1 MRELMDRKRKI
12 RFLALALSLLMVLTT
27 VWNGVPAYAGYSAV
41 GQTRD
46 ETEISV
52 QKATASETSQ
62 LNKATASEPEKTD
75 KKQKT
80 DSASKDKIDQDEI
93 SEADLYRMSDEGTL
107 TREVLCELGAIEP
120 TEKIDVETYFQFT
133 CIVDDEDDQTHTN
146 LKTYVMDKLH
156 ITELTP
162 GALENVAPKTVFF
175 NEQNHMYRRAVVGNT
190 PVYYVGIVNVDGT
203 SYVYYVTSQKNSD
216 RASYSVLKPGE
227 KIDLLYVHKN
237 SYQIRYELENE
248 RTDAPDSDLT
258 ADEVFGGDRMEVVEE
273 NGSYTFKVK
282 IPRGYQ
288 ATVEVVDSDEA
299 QVALKGSD
307 PSLGRMMSYYKK
319 AENPNR
325 ILLKEDS
332 PSSMILNGTYEVGP
346 VTKDQTVRVKY
357 HKVDT
362 FTFSAVDWSG
372 TVYAK
377 NGRVY
382 NSVPESWTGTFQSG
396 KSFVWTFLGF
406 STGGSTFEM
415 DQLELNG
422 EAIEVPMVTLEDTQT
437 VETTTTLSTGTVV
450 TISVYSNHGKNGSSA
465 IRYYTVTI
473 SNCYEDITVSGGN
486 MVGHSHK
493 EIVVRRLTG
502 GTAQYAVNGTA
513 PSAQNGWQKMKSDTL
528 ILRAGAAYRNDTF
541 RFKTDTGFGKPDI
554 RIFPK
559 DALSKLQ
566 ENGDNNY
573 IEYLFY
579 SGPGAAGEI
588 RSYQEWL
595 PSYDG
600 YYYFR
605 TTNILTA
612 YMNHSYAQGVVLLE
626 IQGIPL
632 KVGVAYVSGGDQT
645 DANGNLL
652 SPDSANIVNMPGFDS
667 GGTNGYNTVNN
678 PYVPISTLIPRDL
691 SGKFEFDHWQIVR
704 VNADGTLGDVKENA
718 VYATGQMA
726 HLTTDTFHNLADCS
740 RWDEREQRSVFT
752 LQAVWK
758 SNNVSAPINYAV
770 HYYVDGQEIYT
781 ETHTAN
787 KGAKVIVDAWNSGT
801 GGLSEAVLGVL
812 QGTNNARK
820 DYTDKGT
827 VRYFIDR
834 GISTTELQ
842 HLQQDNNALHIYFV
856 TADIKWTIRKQWL
869 YTATGVQTA
878 PTGTIRAQ
886 IQRKTA
892 DGSGWENVSSPDG
905 VIELTSAGS
914 WKTET
919 GNLPLY
925 KNDNVA
931 EPYTYRVVELDST
944 NNVVEEGNKVSFP
957 DPANT
962 AVNREFLVNYQKQ
975 GKVWTILNAET
986 PTGAL
991 KVSNTISGA
1000 QGDQTRFW
1008 EFTVRQKV
1016 SDASEPLLNG
1026 MFGGMNFTD
1035 GVARFTLKHG
1045 ESMIGVGFSAGTK
1058 FTVSETGANKD
1069 GYISTC
1075 NKIFLQEQGN
1085 DFAILA
1091 DQTVSADILNAKD
1104 LSSVSVFLKAL
1115 KYVNNATP
1123 SDAQQYT
1130 FYLKDASGRQLQSVK
1145 NVQAAVNFQKL
1156 EYSEAGTYTYY
1167 LMEANDG
1174 KADVQYSELVY
1185 EADVEVTEG
1194 ETSEGHKLAAAV
1206 TYRIPGGGIVSG
1218 TPEFMN
1224 RVNEASLTS
1233 VRVIKHWSDN
1243 ESEFRPQT
1251 VKFQLYKKTG
1261 ADLEPQGDPVE
1272 VSADA
1277 NGIWSYTWGNLDKN
1291 TEWEVAEVEIPEK
1304 YEIASA
1310 YMENNEWII
1319 TNRLKSSDVPT
1330 AKNVTVRKV
1339 WEDQDSTKRPA
1350 VVNVQLYK
1358 DLIPYE
1364 TVTLSADNNWQF
1376 TWTDLDASAEWTVD
1390 EIDVPEGYERS
1401 IRTETSDDQAVTTY
1415 TITNKQVTE
1424 EPKPPVQ
1431 EKISITANKVWED
1444 AGYAGRPQSVKLQL
1458 YCDGE
1463 AYGDAVTV
1471 SQDQGWRYV
1480 WTDLE
1485 KDHVWTV
1492 GEAENV
1498 SGYNVSVTHDGNE
1511 WVITNTRKASGN
1523 NSGNNSG
1530 SSDSDDDSDHDSG
1543 NSGNNSNAGVVDNKG
1558 TAVDDTTSRNGT
1570 DPSEAAGNT
1579 DTDGKTNGNA
1589 AAVAPPDAFVK
1600 SGRLTPGSA
1609 DAAVADAK
1617 NMRKKD
1623 RNVPETG
1630 DVTHGYLW
1638 FLLAGISLTGI
1649 LALILGKE
1657 HSDRKRKS

>member
-1 MRELMDRKRKI
+1 MKNRMRKTKFM
-12 RFLALALSLLMVLTT
+12 ALVLSVMMVVTT
-27 VWNGVPAYAGYSAV
+27 IFSGVTVYADNAENGWTQQSEE
-41 GQTRD
+41 QTATASD
-46 ETEISV
+46 PVKVS
-52 QKATASETSQ
+52 KATASD
-62 LNKATASEPEKTD
+62 PEKNNKNAIPSDMT
-75 KKQKT
+75 
-80 DSASKDKIDQDEI
+80 E
-93 SEADLYRMSDEGTL
+93 EELYKLSDEGKL
-107 TREVLCELGAIEP
+107 TKAVLTGLGAIEP
-120 TEKIDVETYFQFT
+120 QEKISVEDYIDFT
-133 CIVDDEDDQTHTN
+133 CIVDDEDNQNHTE
-146 LKTYVMDKLH
+146 LKTYVMEKMGF
-156 ITELTP
+156 TELTP

-190 PVYYVGIVNVDGT
+190 PVYYVGIANVGGIE
-203 SYVYYVTSQKNSD
+203 YVYYVTSQKNTD
-216 RASYSVLKPGE
+216 RTSYSVLKPGE
-227 KIDLLYVHKN
+227 MIDLLYVHKN
-237 SYQIRYELENE
+237 SYQIHYDLENE
-248 RTDAPDSDLT
+248 RTDAPNSDLT

-288 ATVEVVDSDEA
+288 ATVEVVDSDGA
-299 QVALKGSD
+299 KVDLKGSD
-307 PSLGRMMSYYKK
+307 PSLGKMMSYYKK
-319 AENPNR
+319 PENPNR

-332 PSSMILNGTYEVGP
+332 PSSMILNGTYEVSS

-357 HKVDT
+357 RKVDT

-372 TVYAK
+372 TVYA
-377 NGRVY
+377 NGEVSRIWAP
-382 NSVPESWTGTFQSG
+382 VPASWTGTFQSG
-396 KSFVWTFLGF
+396 DSFVWRFKGW
-406 STGGSTFEM
+406 STRQHTYEM

-422 EAIEVPMVTLEDTQT
+422 EAINVPMVTMADTKT
-437 VETTTTLSTGTVV
+437 VTAETTLSTGTVV
-450 TISVYSNHGKNGSSA
+450 KIAVSSNQGKNGTTA
-465 IRYYTVTI
+465 VRDYTVTI
-473 SNCYEDITVSGGN
+473 SNCYENITVSGGN
-486 MVGHSHK
+486 MVGHNHK

-513 PSAQNGWQKMKSDTL
+513 PSSPDGWHMMESDTL
-528 ILRAGAAYRNDTF
+528 IERSGNAYRNDTF

-554 RIFPK
+554 RILPK
-559 DALSKLQ
+559 DALSTLQ
-566 ENGDNNY
+566 ENDVHENGAGDY
-573 IEYLFY
+573 IEYLSY
-579 SGPGAAGEI
+579 SGPGAAGGI

-605 TTNILTA
+605 TTGRLKE
-612 YMNHSYAQGVVLLE
+612 YMNHSDAQGVVLLE

-632 KVGVAYVSGGDQT
+632 KVGVAYISGGDQT
-645 DANGNLL
+645 DGNGNLL
-652 SPDSANIVNMPGFDS
+652 SPASANIVNMPGFDS

-678 PYVPISTLIPRDL
+678 QYVPISTLIPRDL
-691 SGKFEFDHWQIVR
+691 SGKFEFDHWQIVT
-704 VNADGTLGDVKENA
+704 VNGDGTLGNVKENA

-740 RWDEREQRSVFT
+740 RWDENEQRSVFT

-758 SNNVSAPINYAV
+758 SNYVAAPINYAV

-812 QGTNNARK
+812 KGTNNAGK
-820 DYTDKGT
+820 DYMDGG

-834 GISTTELQ
+834 RISTTELQ
-842 HLQQDNNALHIYFV
+842 DLQQDNNALHIYFV

-869 YTATGVQTA
+869 FTATGARTA
-878 PTGTIRAQ
+878 PTDKIQAQ
-886 IQRKTA
+886 LQRKTA
-892 DGSGWENVSSPDG
+892 DGSGWENVSSPVGG
-905 VIELTSAGS
+905 VIELTSAGN

-931 EPYTYRVVELDST
+931 EPYTYRVVELDRTGS
-944 NNVVEEGNKVSFP
+944 VVEEGNKVSFQ
-957 DPANT
+957 DPAGT
-962 AVNREFLVNYQKQ
+962 AGNREFLVNYQKQ
-975 GKVWTILNAET
+975 GKTWTILNAET

-991 KVSNTISGA
+991 KVSNTVSGA
-1000 QGDQTRFW
+1000 QGDQTRSW
-1008 EFTVRQKV
+1008 EFTVTQKV

-1026 MFGGMNFTD
+1026 MFGGMEFTD
-1035 GVARFTLKHG
+1035 GVASFILKHG
-1045 ESMIGVGFSAGTK
+1045 ESMIGVGLPVGTE
-1058 FTVSETGANKD
+1058 FTVTETGANKD

-1075 NKIFLQEQGN
+1075 NGDFLEEQGSN
-1085 DFAILA
+1085 FVIRAN
-1091 DQTVSADILNAKD
+1091 QTVSADILNEKN

-1123 SDAQQYT
+1123 SDAQKYT
-1130 FYLKDASGRQLQSVK
+1130 FYLKDASGRQIQSVQ
-1145 NVQAAVNFQKL
+1145 NTQAAVNFQELK
-1156 EYSEAGTYTYY
+1156 YSEAGTYTYY

-1174 KADVQYSELVY
+1174 DADVQYSELVY
-1185 EADVEVTEG
+1185 EADVEVTEV
-1194 ETSEGHKLAAAV
+1194 ETSEGYKLAAAV

-1243 ESEFRPQT
+1243 ESELRPQT
-1251 VKFQLYKKTG
+1251 VRFQLYKKTG
-1261 ADLEPQGDPVE
+1261 AGLEAQGKPVE
-1272 VSADA
+1272 VSADL
-1277 NGIWSYTWGNLDKN
+1277 NGIWSYTWANLDKN
-1291 TEWEVAEVEIPEK
+1291 TEWEVAETEIPEK

-1310 YMENNEWII
+1310 YMEHNEWII
-1319 TNRLKSSDVPT
+1319 TNRLKSSDAPT

-1358 DLIPYE
+1358 NLVPYG

-1401 IRTETSDDQAVTTY
+1401 IRMETSDDQAVTTC

-1458 YCDGE
+1458 YRDGE

-1471 SQDQGWRYV
+1471 SQAQGWRYV
-1480 WTDLE
+1480 WKDLE
-1485 KDHVWTV
+1485 NDHVWTV
-1492 GEAENV
+1492 GEVENV
-1498 SGYNVSVTHDGNE
+1498 SGYDVSVTHDGNE

-1523 NSGNNSG
+1523 HSGTGGSDVDTDDDTGVSGNHKNPSETAG
-1530 SSDSDDDSDHDSG
+1530 NPDTDEVVNRDSAIIVPSEPVVTNEDPTSDSEDLVETDM
-1543 NSGNNSNAGVVDNKG
+1543 NN
-1558 TAVDDTTSRNGT
+1558 T
-1570 DPSEAAGNT
+1570 
-1579 DTDGKTNGNA
+1579 
-1589 AAVAPPDAFVK
+1589 
-1600 SGRLTPGSA
+1600 
-1609 DAAVADAK
+1609 
-1617 NMRKKD
+1617 RKRD
-1623 RNVPETG
+1623 RNVPATG
-1630 DVTHGYLW
+1630 DVTHGHLW
-1638 FLLAGISLTGI
+1638 LLLAGISLAAF
-1649 LALILGKE
+1649 LALILGKKYA
-1657 HSDRKRKS
+1657 DRKSRNR

>member
-1 MRELMDRKRKI
+1 M
-12 RFLALALSLLMVLTT
+12 ALVLSVMMVVTT
-27 VWNGVPAYAGYSAV
+27 IFSGVTVYADNAENGWTQQSEE
-41 GQTRD
+41 QTATASD
-46 ETEISV
+46 PVKVS
-52 QKATASETSQ
+52 KATASD
-62 LNKATASEPEKTD
+62 PEKNNKNAIPSDMT
-75 KKQKT
+75 
-80 DSASKDKIDQDEI
+80 E
-93 SEADLYRMSDEGTL
+93 EELYKLSDEGKL
-107 TREVLCELGAIEP
+107 TKAVLTGLGAIEP
-120 TEKIDVETYFQFT
+120 QEKISVEDYIDFT
-133 CIVDDEDDQTHTN
+133 CIVDDEDDQKHTD
-146 LKTYVMDKLH
+146 LKQYVRDVLH

-190 PVYYVGIVNVDGT
+190 PVYYVGIVNVGGT
-203 SYVYYVTSQKNSD
+203 KYVYYVTSQKNTD

-237 SYQIRYELENE
+237 SYQIQYDLKNE
-248 RTDAPDSDLT
+248 RTDAPNSDLT

-288 ATVEVVDSDEA
+288 AEVEVVDSVREK
-299 QVALKGSD
+299 VPFRGSN

-319 AENPNR
+319 PENPDQ
-325 ILLKEDS
+325 ILLEKDS
-332 PSSMILNGTYEVGP
+332 PSSMILNGTYEVRS
-346 VTKDQTVRVKY
+346 VTKDQIVRVKY
-357 HKVDT
+357 RKVDK
-362 FTFSAVDWSG
+362 FTFSAKDWLG
-372 TVYAK
+372 TKYANK
-377 NGRVY
+377 SRVY
-382 NSVPESWTGTFQSG
+382 NSVPASLPGTFQSG
-396 KSFVWTFLGF
+396 DSFVWTFKGW
-406 STGGSTFEM
+406 STGGATYEM

-422 EAIEVPMVTLEDTQT
+422 EAIEVPMVTMADTQT
-437 VETTTTLSTGTVV
+437 VTATTTLSTGTVV
-450 TISVYSNHGKNGSSA
+450 KIAVSSNDGKNGSTA
-465 IRYYTVTI
+465 VRDYTVTI
-473 SNCYEDITVSGGN
+473 SNCYENITVSGGN

-513 PSAQNGWQKMKSDTL
+513 PSSPDGWHMMESDTL
-528 ILRAGAAYRNDTF
+528 ILRKGGDAYRNDTF

-554 RIFPK
+554 RILPK
-559 DALSKLQ
+559 DALSTLQ
-566 ENGDNNY
+566 ENDVHKKGDGDY
-573 IEYLFY
+573 IEYLSY
-579 SGPGAAGEI
+579 SGPEAAEEI

-600 YYYFR
+600 NYYFR
-605 TTNILTA
+605 TTKKLKD
-612 YMNHSYAQGVVLLE
+612 YMEKSDAQGVVLLE

-632 KVGVAYVSGGDQT
+632 KVGVAYISGGDQT

-652 SPDSANIVNMPGFDS
+652 SPASANIVNMPGFDS

-678 PYVPISTLIPRDL
+678 QYVPISTLIPRDL
-691 SGKFEFDHWQIVR
+691 SGKFEFDHWQIVT
-704 VNADGTLGDVKENA
+704 VNGDGTLGNVKENA

-740 RWDEREQRSVFT
+740 RWDEKEQRSVFT

-758 SNNVSAPINYAV
+758 SNYVAAPINYAV

-812 QGTNNARK
+812 KGTNNAGK
-820 DYTDKGT
+820 DYTDGG

-842 HLQQDNNALHIYFV
+842 DLQQDNNALHIYFV
-856 TADIKWTIRKQWL
+856 TADTRWTIRKQWSF
-869 YTATGVQTA
+869 TATGAKTA
-878 PTGTIRAQ
+878 PTGTIQAQ

-892 DGSGWENVSSPDG
+892 DGSGWENVSSPDGG

-925 KNDNVA
+925 KDDNVA
-931 EPYTYRVVELDST
+931 EPYTYRVVELDRTGS
-944 NNVVEEGNKVSFP
+944 VVEEGKKVSFP
-957 DPANT
+957 DLTGT
-962 AVNREFLVNYQKQ
+962 AVNRDFLVNYQKQ
-975 GKVWTILNAET
+975 GKTWTILNAET

-991 KVSNTISGA
+991 KVSNTVSGA
-1000 QGDQTRFW
+1000 QGDQTRPW
-1008 EFTVRQKV
+1008 KFTVTQKV

-1026 MFGGMNFTD
+1026 MFGGMEFIN
-1035 GVARFTLKHG
+1035 GVASFILKHG
-1045 ESMIGVGFSAGTK
+1045 ESMIGVGLPVGTG
-1058 FTVSETGANKD
+1058 FTVTETGANKD

-1075 NKIFLQEQGN
+1075 NGEFLEEQGN
-1085 DFAILA
+1085 NFVIQAN
-1091 DQTVSADILNAKD
+1091 QTVSADILNNKD

-1123 SDAQQYT
+1123 SDAQKYT
-1130 FYLKDASGRQLQSVK
+1130 FYLKDASGRQIQSVQ
-1145 NVQAAVNFQKL
+1145 NTQAAVNFQELK
-1156 EYSEAGTYTYY
+1156 YSEAGTYTYY

-1174 KADVQYSELVY
+1174 DADVQYSELVY
-1185 EADVEVTEG
+1185 EADVEVTEV
-1194 ETSEGHKLAAAV
+1194 ETSEGYKLAAAV

-1243 ESEFRPQT
+1243 ESELRPQT
-1251 VKFQLYKKTG
+1251 VRFQLYKKTG
-1261 ADLEPQGDPVE
+1261 AGLEAQGKPVE
-1272 VSADA
+1272 VSADL
-1277 NGIWSYTWGNLDKN
+1277 NGIWSYTWANLDKN
-1291 TEWEVAEVEIPEK
+1291 TEWEVAETEIPEK

-1310 YMENNEWII
+1310 YMEHNEWII
-1319 TNRLKSSDVPT
+1319 TNRLKSSDAPT

-1358 DLIPYE
+1358 DLVPYG
-1364 TVTLSADNNWQF
+1364 TVTLSEDNNWQF
-1376 TWTDLDASAEWTVD
+1376 TWTDLDASAEWTLD

-1401 IRTETSDDQAVTTY
+1401 IRMETSDDQAVTTC

-1444 AGYAGRPQSVKLQL
+1444 AGYTGRPQTVKLHL
-1458 YCDGE
+1458 YRDGE

-1471 SQDQGWRYV
+1471 SQAQGWRYV
-1480 WTDLE
+1480 WKDLE
-1485 KDHVWTV
+1485 NDHVWTV
-1492 GEAENV
+1492 GEVENV
-1498 SGYNVSVTHDGNE
+1498 SGYDVSVTHDGNE

-1523 NSGNNSG
+1523 HSGTGGSDVDTDDDTGVSGNHKNPSETAG
-1530 SSDSDDDSDHDSG
+1530 NPDTDEVVNRDSAIIVPSEPVVTNEDPTSDSKDLVETDM
-1543 NSGNNSNAGVVDNKG
+1543 NN
-1558 TAVDDTTSRNGT
+1558 T
-1570 DPSEAAGNT
+1570 
-1579 DTDGKTNGNA
+1579 
-1589 AAVAPPDAFVK
+1589 
-1600 SGRLTPGSA
+1600 
-1609 DAAVADAK
+1609 
-1617 NMRKKD
+1617 RKRD
-1623 RNVPETG
+1623 RNVPATG
-1630 DVTHGYLW
+1630 DVTHGHLW
-1638 FLLAGISLTGI
+1638 LLLAGISLAAL
-1649 LALILGKE
+1649 LALILGKKYA
-1657 HSDRKRKS
+1657 DRKRRNR

>member
-1 MRELMDRKRKI
+1 M
-12 RFLALALSLLMVLTT
+12 ALVLSVMMVVTT
-27 VWNGVPAYAGYSAV
+27 IFSGVTVYADNAENGWTQQSEE
-41 GQTRD
+41 QTATASD
-46 ETEISV
+46 PVKVS
-52 QKATASETSQ
+52 KATASD
-62 LNKATASEPEKTD
+62 PEKNNKNTIPD
-75 KKQKT
+75 DMT
-80 DSASKDKIDQDEI
+80 E
-93 SEADLYRMSDEGTL
+93 EELYKLSDEGKL
-107 TREVLCELGAIEP
+107 TKAVLTGLGAIEP
-120 TEKIDVETYFQFT
+120 QEKISVEDYIDFT
-133 CIVDDEDDQTHTN
+133 CIVDDEDDQKHTD
-146 LKTYVMDKLH
+146 LKQYVRDVLH

-190 PVYYVGIVNVDGT
+190 PVYYVGIVNVGGT
-203 SYVYYVTSQKNSD
+203 KYVYYVTSQKNTD

-237 SYQIRYELENE
+237 SYQIQYDLKNE
-248 RTDAPDSDLT
+248 RTDAPNSDLT

-288 ATVEVVDSDEA
+288 AEVEVVDSVREK
-299 QVALKGSD
+299 VPFRGSN

-319 AENPNR
+319 PENPDQ
-325 ILLKEDS
+325 ILLEKDS
-332 PSSMILNGTYEVGP
+332 PSSMILNGTYEVRS
-346 VTKDQTVRVKY
+346 VTKDQIVRVKY
-357 HKVDT
+357 RKVDK
-362 FTFSAVDWSG
+362 FTFSAKDWLG
-372 TVYAK
+372 TKYANK
-377 NGRVY
+377 SRVY
-382 NSVPESWTGTFQSG
+382 NSVPASLPGTFQSG
-396 KSFVWTFLGF
+396 DSFVWTFKGW
-406 STGGSTFEM
+406 STGGATYEM

-422 EAIEVPMVTLEDTQT
+422 EAIEVPMVTMADTQT
-437 VETTTTLSTGTVV
+437 VTATTTLSTGTVV
-450 TISVYSNHGKNGSSA
+450 KIAVSSNDGKNGSTA
-465 IRYYTVTI
+465 VRDYTVTI
-473 SNCYEDITVSGGN
+473 SNCYENITVSGGN

-513 PSAQNGWQKMKSDTL
+513 PSSPDGWHMMESDTL
-528 ILRAGAAYRNDTF
+528 ILRKGGDAYRNDTF

-554 RIFPK
+554 RILPK
-559 DALSKLQ
+559 DALSTLQ
-566 ENGDNNY
+566 ENDVHKKGDGDY
-573 IEYLFY
+573 IEYLSY
-579 SGPGAAGEI
+579 SGPEAAEEI

-600 YYYFR
+600 NYYFR
-605 TTNILTA
+605 TTKKLKD
-612 YMNHSYAQGVVLLE
+612 YMEKSDAQGVVLLE

-632 KVGVAYVSGGDQT
+632 KVGVAYISGGDQT

-652 SPDSANIVNMPGFDS
+652 SPASANIVNMPGFDS

-678 PYVPISTLIPRDL
+678 QYVPISTLIPRDL
-691 SGKFEFDHWQIVR
+691 SGKFEFDHWQIVT
-704 VNADGTLGDVKENA
+704 VNGDGTLGNVKENA

-740 RWDEREQRSVFT
+740 RWDEKEQRSVFT

-758 SNNVSAPINYAV
+758 SNYVAAPINYAV

-812 QGTNNARK
+812 KGTNNAGK
-820 DYTDKGT
+820 DYTDGG

-842 HLQQDNNALHIYFV
+842 DLQQDNNALHIYFV
-856 TADIKWTIRKQWL
+856 TADTRWTIRKQWSF
-869 YTATGVQTA
+869 TATGAKTA
-878 PTGTIRAQ
+878 PTGTIQAQ

-892 DGSGWENVSSPDG
+892 DGSGWENVSSPDGG

-925 KNDNVA
+925 KDDNVA
-931 EPYTYRVVELDST
+931 EPYTYRVVELDRTGS
-944 NNVVEEGNKVSFP
+944 VVEEGKKVSFP
-957 DPANT
+957 DLTGT
-962 AVNREFLVNYQKQ
+962 AVNRDFLVNYQKQ
-975 GKVWTILNAET
+975 GKTWTILNAET

-991 KVSNTISGA
+991 KVSNTVSGA
-1000 QGDQTRFW
+1000 QGDQTRPW
-1008 EFTVRQKV
+1008 KFTVTQKV

-1026 MFGGMNFTD
+1026 MFGGMEFIN
-1035 GVARFTLKHG
+1035 GVASFILKHG
-1045 ESMIGVGFSAGTK
+1045 ESMIGVGLPVGTG
-1058 FTVSETGANKD
+1058 FTVTETGANKD

-1075 NKIFLQEQGN
+1075 NGEFLEEQGN
-1085 DFAILA
+1085 NFVIQAN
-1091 DQTVSADILNAKD
+1091 QTVSADILNNKD

-1123 SDAQQYT
+1123 SDAQKYT
-1130 FYLKDASGRQLQSVK
+1130 FYLKDASGRQIQSVQ
-1145 NVQAAVNFQKL
+1145 NTQAAVNFQELK
-1156 EYSEAGTYTYY
+1156 YSEAGTYTYY

-1174 KADVQYSELVY
+1174 DADVQYSELVY
-1185 EADVEVTEG
+1185 EADVEVTEV
-1194 ETSEGHKLAAAV
+1194 ETSEGYKLAAAV

-1243 ESEFRPQT
+1243 ESELRPQT
-1251 VKFQLYKKTG
+1251 VRFQLYKKTG
-1261 ADLEPQGDPVE
+1261 AGLEAQGKPVE
-1272 VSADA
+1272 VSADL
-1277 NGIWSYTWGNLDKN
+1277 NGIWSYTWANLDKN
-1291 TEWEVAEVEIPEK
+1291 TEWEVAETEIPEK

-1310 YMENNEWII
+1310 YMEHNEWII
-1319 TNRLKSSDVPT
+1319 TNSMKSSDAPT

-1358 DLIPYE
+1358 DLVPYG
-1364 TVTLSADNNWQF
+1364 TVTLSEDNNWQF
-1376 TWTDLDASAEWTVD
+1376 TWTDLDASAEWTLD

-1401 IRTETSDDQAVTTY
+1401 IRMETSDDQAVTTC

-1444 AGYAGRPQSVKLQL
+1444 AGYTGRPQTVKLHL
-1458 YCDGE
+1458 YRDGE

-1471 SQDQGWRYV
+1471 SQAQGWRYV
-1480 WTDLE
+1480 WKDLE
-1485 KDHVWTV
+1485 NDHVWTV
-1492 GEAENV
+1492 GEVENV
-1498 SGYNVSVTHDGNE
+1498 SGYDVSVTHDGNE

-1523 NSGNNSG
+1523 HSGTGGSDVDTDDDTGVSGNHKNPSETAG
-1530 SSDSDDDSDHDSG
+1530 NPDTDEVVNRDSAIIVPSEPVVTNEDPTSDSKDLVETDM
-1543 NSGNNSNAGVVDNKG
+1543 NN
-1558 TAVDDTTSRNGT
+1558 T
-1570 DPSEAAGNT
+1570 
-1579 DTDGKTNGNA
+1579 
-1589 AAVAPPDAFVK
+1589 
-1600 SGRLTPGSA
+1600 
-1609 DAAVADAK
+1609 
-1617 NMRKKD
+1617 RKRD
-1623 RNVPETG
+1623 RNVPATG
-1630 DVTHGYLW
+1630 DVTHGHLW
-1638 FLLAGISLTGI
+1638 LLLAGISLAAL
-1649 LALILGKE
+1649 LALILGKKYA
-1657 HSDRKRKS
+1657 DRKRRNR

>member
-1 MRELMDRKRKI
+1 M
-12 RFLALALSLLMVLTT
+12 ALVLSVMMVVTT
-27 VWNGVPAYAGYSAV
+27 IFSGVTVYADNAENGWTQQSEE
-41 GQTRD
+41 QTATASD
-46 ETEISV
+46 PVKVS
-52 QKATASETSQ
+52 KATASD
-62 LNKATASEPEKTD
+62 PEKNNKNAIPDDMT
-75 KKQKT
+75 
-80 DSASKDKIDQDEI
+80 E
-93 SEADLYRMSDEGTL
+93 EELYQLSDEGKL
-107 TREVLCELGAIEP
+107 TKAVLTGLGAIEP
-120 TEKIDVETYFQFT
+120 QEKISVEDYIDFT
-133 CIVDDEDDQTHTN
+133 CIVDDEDDQKHTD
-146 LKTYVMDKLH
+146 LKKYVRDVLH

-190 PVYYVGIVNVDGT
+190 PVYYVGIVNVGGT
-203 SYVYYVTSQKNSD
+203 EYVYYVTSQKNTD

-237 SYQIRYELENE
+237 SYQIQYDLKNE
-248 RTDAPDSDLT
+248 RTDAPNSDLT

-288 ATVEVVDSDEA
+288 AEVEVVDSVREK
-299 QVALKGSD
+299 VPFRGSN

-319 AENPNR
+319 PENPDQ
-325 ILLKEDS
+325 ILLEKDS
-332 PSSMILNGTYEVGP
+332 PSSMILNGTYEVRS
-346 VTKDQTVRVKY
+346 VTKDQIVRVKY
-357 HKVDT
+357 RKVDK
-362 FTFSAVDWSG
+362 FTFSAKDWLG
-372 TVYAK
+372 TKYANK
-377 NGRVY
+377 SRVY
-382 NSVPESWTGTFQSG
+382 NSVPASLPGTFQSG
-396 KSFVWTFLGF
+396 DSFVWTFKGW
-406 STGGSTFEM
+406 STGGATYEM

-422 EAIEVPMVTLEDTQT
+422 EAIEVPMVTMADTQT
-437 VETTTTLSTGTVV
+437 VTATTTLSTGTVV
-450 TISVYSNHGKNGSSA
+450 KIAVSSNDGKNGSTA
-465 IRYYTVTI
+465 VRDYTVTI
-473 SNCYEDITVSGGN
+473 SNCYENITVSGGN

-513 PSAQNGWQKMKSDTL
+513 PSSPDGWHMMESDTL
-528 ILRAGAAYRNDTF
+528 ILRKGGDAYRNDTF

-554 RIFPK
+554 RILPK
-559 DALSKLQ
+559 DALSTLQ
-566 ENGDNNY
+566 ENDVHKKGDGDY
-573 IEYLFY
+573 IEYLSY
-579 SGPGAAGEI
+579 SGPEAAEEI

-600 YYYFR
+600 NYYFR
-605 TTNILTA
+605 TTKKLKD
-612 YMNHSYAQGVVLLE
+612 YMEKSDAQGVVLLE
-626 IQGIPL
+626 IQGIPT
-632 KVGVAYVSGGDQT
+632 KVGVAYISGGDQT
-645 DANGNLL
+645 DGNGNLL
-652 SPDSANIVNMPGFDS
+652 SPASANIVNMPGFDS

-678 PYVPISTLIPRDL
+678 QYVPISTLIPRDL
-691 SGKFEFDHWQIVR
+691 SGKFEFDHWQIVT
-704 VNADGTLGDVKENA
+704 VNGDGTLGNVKENA

-740 RWDEREQRSVFT
+740 RWDEKEQRSVFT

-758 SNNVSAPINYAV
+758 SNYVAAPINYAV

-812 QGTNNARK
+812 KGTNNAGK
-820 DYTDKGT
+820 DYTDVGT

-842 HLQQDNNALHIYFV
+842 DLQQDNNALHIYFV

-869 YTATGVQTA
+869 FTATGVQPA
-878 PTGTIRAQ
+878 PTDRIQAQ

-905 VIELTSAGS
+905 GVIELISAGS

-931 EPYTYRVVELDST
+931 EPYTYRVVELDHYG
-944 NNVVEEGNKVSFP
+944 NVVEEGKKVSFP
-957 DPANT
+957 DPAST
-962 AVNREFLVNYQKQ
+962 TVNREFLVNYQKQ
-975 GKVWTILNAET
+975 GKTWTILNAET

-991 KVSNTISGA
+991 KVSNTVSGA
-1000 QGDQTRFW
+1000 QGDQTRSW
-1008 EFTVRQKV
+1008 KFTVTQKV

-1026 MFGGMNFTD
+1026 MFGGMEFIN
-1035 GVARFTLKHG
+1035 GVASFILKHG
-1045 ESMIGVGFSAGTK
+1045 ESMIGVGLPVGTK
-1058 FTVSETGANKD
+1058 FTVTETGANKD

-1075 NKIFLQEQGN
+1075 NGEFLEEQGN
-1085 DFAILA
+1085 DFEILA
-1091 DQTVSADILNAKD
+1091 DQTVSADILNNKD

-1123 SDAQQYT
+1123 SDAQKYT
-1130 FYLKDASGRQLQSVK
+1130 FYLKDASGRQIQSVQ
-1145 NVQAAVNFQKL
+1145 NTQAAVNFQELK
-1156 EYSEAGTYTYY
+1156 YSEAGTYTYY

-1174 KADVQYSELVY
+1174 DADVQYSELVY
-1185 EADVEVTEG
+1185 EADVEVTEV
-1194 ETSEGHKLAAAV
+1194 ETSEGYKLAAAV

-1243 ESEFRPQT
+1243 ESELRPQT
-1251 VKFQLYKKTG
+1251 VRFQLYKKTG
-1261 ADLEPQGDPVE
+1261 AGLEAQGKPVE
-1272 VSADA
+1272 VSADL
-1277 NGIWSYTWGNLDKN
+1277 NGIWSYTWANLDKN
-1291 TEWEVAEVEIPEK
+1291 TEWEVAETEIPEK

-1310 YMENNEWII
+1310 YMEHNEWII
-1319 TNRLKSSDVPT
+1319 TNRLKSSDAPT

-1358 DLIPYE
+1358 DLVPYG
-1364 TVTLSADNNWQF
+1364 TVTLSEDNNWQF
-1376 TWTDLDASAEWTVD
+1376 TWTDLDASAEWTLD

-1401 IRTETSDDQAVTTY
+1401 IRMETSDDQAVTTY

-1458 YCDGE
+1458 YRDGE

-1471 SQDQGWRYV
+1471 SQAQGWRYV
-1480 WTDLE
+1480 WKDLE
-1485 KDHVWTV
+1485 NDHVWTV
-1492 GEAENV
+1492 GEVENV
-1498 SGYNVSVTHDGNE
+1498 SGYDVSVTHDGNE
-1511 WVITNTRKASGN
+1511 WVITNTRKASGI
-1523 NSGNNSG
+1523 GG
-1530 SSDSDDDSDHDSG
+1530 SDDDTDDDDGGSG
-1543 NSGNNSNAGVVDNKG
+1543 NHKN
-1558 TAVDDTTSRNGT
+1558 
-1570 DPSEAAGNT
+1570 PSETAGNP
-1579 DTDGKTNGNA
+1579 DTDEAVNRDSAIIVPSEPVVTNEDPTSDSEDLVETDMNN
-1589 AAVAPPDAFVK
+1589 
-1600 SGRLTPGSA
+1600 T
-1609 DAAVADAK
+1609 
-1617 NMRKKD
+1617 RKRD
-1623 RNVPETG
+1623 RNVPATG
-1630 DVTHGYLW
+1630 DVTHGHLW
-1638 FLLAGISLTGI
+1638 LLLAGISLAAF
-1649 LALILGKE
+1649 LALILGKKYA
-1657 HSDRKRKS
+1657 DRKSRNR

>member
-1 MRELMDRKRKI
+1 M
-12 RFLALALSLLMVLTT
+12 ALVLSAMMVVTT
-27 VWNGVPAYAGYSAV
+27 IFSGVTVYADNAENGWTQQSEE
-41 GQTRD
+41 QTATASD
-46 ETEISV
+46 PVKVS
-52 QKATASETSQ
+52 KATASD
-62 LNKATASEPEKTD
+62 PEKNNKNTIPD
-75 KKQKT
+75 DMT
-80 DSASKDKIDQDEI
+80 E
-93 SEADLYRMSDEGTL
+93 EELYKLSDEGKL
-107 TREVLCELGAIEP
+107 TKAVLTGLGAIEP
-120 TEKIDVETYFQFT
+120 QEKISVEDYIDFT
-133 CIVDDEDDQTHTN
+133 CIVDDEDDQKHTD
-146 LKTYVMDKLH
+146 LKQYVRDVLH

-190 PVYYVGIVNVDGT
+190 PVYYVGIVNVGGT
-203 SYVYYVTSQKNSD
+203 KYVYYVTSQKNTD

-237 SYQIRYELENE
+237 SYQIQYDLKNE
-248 RTDAPDSDLT
+248 RTDAPNSDLT

-288 ATVEVVDSDEA
+288 AEVEVVDSVREK
-299 QVALKGSD
+299 VPFRGSN

-319 AENPNR
+319 PENPDQ
-325 ILLKEDS
+325 ILLEKDS
-332 PSSMILNGTYEVGP
+332 PSSMILNGTYEVRS
-346 VTKDQTVRVKY
+346 VTKDQIVRVKY
-357 HKVDT
+357 RKVDK
-362 FTFSAVDWSG
+362 FTFSAKDWLG
-372 TVYAK
+372 TKYANK
-377 NGRVY
+377 SRVY
-382 NSVPESWTGTFQSG
+382 NSVPASLPGTFQSG
-396 KSFVWTFLGF
+396 DSFVWTFKGW
-406 STGGSTFEM
+406 STGGATYEM

-422 EAIEVPMVTLEDTQT
+422 EAIEVPMVTMADTQT
-437 VETTTTLSTGTVV
+437 VTATTTLSTGTVV
-450 TISVYSNHGKNGSSA
+450 KIAVSSNDGKNGSTA
-465 IRYYTVTI
+465 VRDYTVTI
-473 SNCYEDITVSGGN
+473 SNCYENITVSGGN

-513 PSAQNGWQKMKSDTL
+513 PSSPDGWHMMESDTL
-528 ILRAGAAYRNDTF
+528 ILRKGGDAYRNDTF

-554 RIFPK
+554 RILPK
-559 DALSKLQ
+559 DALSTLQ
-566 ENGDNNY
+566 ENDVHKKGDGDY
-573 IEYLFY
+573 IEYLSY
-579 SGPGAAGEI
+579 SGPEAAEEI

-600 YYYFR
+600 NYYFR
-605 TTNILTA
+605 TTKKLKD
-612 YMNHSYAQGVVLLE
+612 YMEKSDAQGVVLLE

-632 KVGVAYVSGGDQT
+632 KVGVAYISGGDQT

-652 SPDSANIVNMPGFDS
+652 SPASANIVNMPGFDS

-678 PYVPISTLIPRDL
+678 QYVPISTLIPRDL
-691 SGKFEFDHWQIVR
+691 SGKFEFDHWQIVT
-704 VNADGTLGDVKENA
+704 VNGDGTLGNVKENA

-740 RWDEREQRSVFT
+740 RWDEKEQRSVFT

-758 SNNVSAPINYAV
+758 SNYVAAPINYAV

-812 QGTNNARK
+812 KGTNNAGK
-820 DYTDKGT
+820 DYTDGG

-834 GISTTELQ
+834 RISTTELQ
-842 HLQQDNNALHIYFV
+842 DLQQDNNALHIYFV

-869 YTATGVQTA
+869 FTATGDQTA
-878 PTGTIRAQ
+878 PTDKIQAQ

-892 DGSGWENVSSPDG
+892 DGSGWVNVSSPDGG

-931 EPYTYRVVELDST
+931 EPYTYRVVELDRTGS
-944 NNVVEEGNKVSFP
+944 VVEEGNKVSFQ
-957 DPANT
+957 DPAST
-962 AVNREFLVNYQKQ
+962 AGNRDFLVNYQKQ
-975 GKVWTILNAET
+975 GKTWTILNAET

-991 KVSNTISGA
+991 KVSNTVSGA
-1000 QGDQTRFW
+1000 QGDQTRPW
-1008 EFTVRQKV
+1008 KFTVTQKV

-1026 MFGGMNFTD
+1026 MFGGMEFIN
-1035 GVARFTLKHG
+1035 GVASFILKHG
-1045 ESMIGVGFSAGTK
+1045 ESMIGVGLPVGTG
-1058 FTVSETGANKD
+1058 FTVTETGANKD

-1075 NKIFLQEQGN
+1075 NGEFLEEQGN
-1085 DFAILA
+1085 NFVIQAN
-1091 DQTVSADILNAKD
+1091 QTVSADILNNKD

-1123 SDAQQYT
+1123 SDAQKYT
-1130 FYLKDASGRQLQSVK
+1130 FYLKDASGRQIQSVQ
-1145 NVQAAVNFQKL
+1145 NTQAAVNFQELK
-1156 EYSEAGTYTYY
+1156 YSEAGTYTYY

-1174 KADVQYSELVY
+1174 DADVQYSELVY
-1185 EADVEVTEG
+1185 EADVEVTEV
-1194 ETSEGHKLAAAV
+1194 ETSEGYKLAAAV

-1243 ESEFRPQT
+1243 ESELRPQT
-1251 VKFQLYKKTG
+1251 VRFQLYKKTG
-1261 ADLEPQGDPVE
+1261 AGLEAQGKPVE
-1272 VSADA
+1272 VSADL
-1277 NGIWSYTWGNLDKN
+1277 NGIWSYTWANLDKN
-1291 TEWEVAEVEIPEK
+1291 TEWEVAETEIPEK

-1310 YMENNEWII
+1310 YMEHNEWII
-1319 TNRLKSSDVPT
+1319 TNRLKSSDAPT

-1358 DLIPYE
+1358 DLVPYG
-1364 TVTLSADNNWQF
+1364 TVTLSEDNNWQF
-1376 TWTDLDASAEWTVD
+1376 TWTDLDASAEWTLD

-1401 IRTETSDDQAVTTY
+1401 IRMETSDDQAVTTC

-1444 AGYAGRPQSVKLQL
+1444 AGYTGRPQTVKLHL
-1458 YCDGE
+1458 YRDGE

-1471 SQDQGWRYV
+1471 SQAQGWRYV
-1480 WTDLE
+1480 WKDLE
-1485 KDHVWTV
+1485 NDHVWTV
-1492 GEAENV
+1492 GEVENV
-1498 SGYNVSVTHDGNE
+1498 SGYDVSVTHDGNE

-1523 NSGNNSG
+1523 HSGTGGSDVDTDDDTGVSGNHKNPSETAG
-1530 SSDSDDDSDHDSG
+1530 NPDTDEVVNRDSAIIVPSEPVVTNEDPTSDSKDLVETDM
-1543 NSGNNSNAGVVDNKG
+1543 NN
-1558 TAVDDTTSRNGT
+1558 T
-1570 DPSEAAGNT
+1570 
-1579 DTDGKTNGNA
+1579 
-1589 AAVAPPDAFVK
+1589 
-1600 SGRLTPGSA
+1600 
-1609 DAAVADAK
+1609 
-1617 NMRKKD
+1617 RKRD
-1623 RNVPETG
+1623 RNVPATG
-1630 DVTHGYLW
+1630 DVTHGHLW
-1638 FLLAGISLTGI
+1638 LLLAGISLAAF
-1649 LALILGKE
+1649 LALILGKKYA
-1657 HSDRKRKS
+1657 DRKSRNR

>member
-1 MRELMDRKRKI
+1 MKNRMRKTKFM
-12 RFLALALSLLMVLTT
+12 ALVLSVMMVVTT
-27 VWNGVPAYAGYSAV
+27 IFSGVTVYADNAENGWTQQSEE
-41 GQTRD
+41 QTATASD
-46 ETEISV
+46 PVKVS
-52 QKATASETSQ
+52 KATASD
-62 LNKATASEPEKTD
+62 PEKNNKNAIPSDMT
-75 KKQKT
+75 
-80 DSASKDKIDQDEI
+80 E
-93 SEADLYRMSDEGTL
+93 EELYKLSDEGKL
-107 TREVLCELGAIEP
+107 TKAVLTGLGAIEP
-120 TEKIDVETYFQFT
+120 QEKISVEDYIDFT
-133 CIVDDEDDQTHTN
+133 CIVDDEDDQKHTD
-146 LKTYVMDKLH
+146 LKQYVRDVLH

-162 GALENVAPKTVFF
+162 GALENVAPKTVLF
-175 NEQNHMYRRAVVGNT
+175 NGQNHMYRRAVVGNT
-190 PVYYVGIVNVDGT
+190 PVYYVGIVNVGGT
-203 SYVYYVTSQKNSD
+203 KYVYYVTSQKNTD

-237 SYQIRYELENE
+237 SYQIQYDLKNE
-248 RTDAPDSDLT
+248 RTDAPNSDLT

-299 QVALKGSD
+299 PVILKGSN

-319 AENPNR
+319 PENPNR

-332 PSSMILNGTYEVGP
+332 PSSMILNGTYEAGP

-357 HKVDT
+357 RKVDT
-362 FTFSAVDWSG
+362 FTFSAADWKG
-372 TVYAK
+372 TAYANK
-377 NGRVY
+377 DAHRIWG
-382 NSVPESWTGTFQSG
+382 SVPESWTGTFQSG
-396 KSFVWTFLGF
+396 DSFVWTFKGW
-406 STGGSTFEM
+406 STGGTTYEM

-422 EAIEVPMVTLEDTQT
+422 EAIEVPMVTMADTQT
-437 VETTTTLSTGTVV
+437 VTATTTLSTGTVV
-450 TISVYSNHGKNGSSA
+450 KIAVSSNHGKNGSTA
-465 IRYYTVTI
+465 VRDYTVTI
-473 SNCYEDITVSGGN
+473 SNCYENITVSGGN

-513 PSAQNGWQKMKSDTL
+513 PSSPDGWKEMESDTL
-528 ILRAGAAYRNDTF
+528 ILRKGGDAYRNDTF

-554 RIFPK
+554 RILPK

-566 ENGDNNY
+566 ENGDGDY
-573 IEYLFY
+573 IEYLSY
-579 SGPGAAGEI
+579 SGRGAEGEI

-600 YYYFR
+600 NYYFR
-605 TTNILTA
+605 TTKKLKD
-612 YMNHSYAQGVVLLE
+612 YMEKSDAQGVVLLE
-626 IQGIPL
+626 IQGIPT
-632 KVGVAYVSGGDQT
+632 KVGVAYISGGDQT
-645 DANGNLL
+645 DGNGNLL
-652 SPDSANIVNMPGFDS
+652 SPASANIVNMPGFDS
-667 GGTNGYNTVNN
+667 GGINGYNTVNN
-678 PYVPISTLIPRDL
+678 QYVPISTLIPRDL

-704 VNADGTLGDVKENA
+704 VNGDGTLGNVKENA

-726 HLTTDTFHNLADCS
+726 HLTADTFHNLADCS
-740 RWDEREQRSVFT
+740 RWDENEQRSVFT

-758 SNNVSAPINYAV
+758 SNYVAAPINYAV

-812 QGTNNARK
+812 EGTNNARK
-820 DYTDKGT
+820 DYTDRGT
-827 VRYFIDR
+827 VRYFIDKR
-834 GISTTELQ
+834 ISTTELQ
-842 HLQQDNNALHIYFV
+842 DLQQDNNALHIYFV

-869 YTATGVQTA
+869 FTATGVQTA
-878 PTGTIRAQ
+878 PTDTIQIQ

-892 DGSGWENVSSPDG
+892 GGSGWENVSSPVGG
-905 VIELTSAGS
+905 VIELTSAGN

-931 EPYTYRVVELDST
+931 EPYTYRVVELDRAGS
-944 NNVVEEGNKVSFP
+944 VVEEGNKVSFQ
-957 DPANT
+957 DPAST
-962 AVNREFLVNYQKQ
+962 TVNREFLVNYQKQ
-975 GKVWTILNAET
+975 GKTWTILNAET

-991 KVSNTISGA
+991 KVSNTVSGA
-1000 QGDQTRFW
+1000 QGDQTRPW
-1008 EFTVRQKV
+1008 KFTVTQKV

-1026 MFGGMNFTD
+1026 MFGGMEFTD

-1045 ESMIGVGFSAGTK
+1045 ESMIGVGLPVGTG
-1058 FTVSETGANKD
+1058 FTVTETGANKD

-1075 NKIFLQEQGN
+1075 NGDFLEEQGSN
-1085 DFAILA
+1085 FVIRAN
-1091 DQTVSADILNAKD
+1091 QTVSADILNNKD

-1123 SDAQQYT
+1123 SDAQKYT
-1130 FYLKDASGRQLQSVK
+1130 FYLKDASGRQIQSVQ
-1145 NVQAAVNFQKL
+1145 NTQAAVNFQELK
-1156 EYSEAGTYTYY
+1156 YSEAGTYTYY

-1174 KADVQYSELVY
+1174 DADVQYSELVY
-1185 EADVEVTEG
+1185 EADVEVTEV
-1194 ETSEGHKLAAAV
+1194 ETSEGYKLAAAV

-1243 ESEFRPQT
+1243 ESELRPQT
-1251 VKFQLYKKTG
+1251 VRFQLYKKTG
-1261 ADLEPQGDPVE
+1261 AGLEAQGKPVE
-1272 VSADA
+1272 VSADL
-1277 NGIWSYTWGNLDKN
+1277 NGIWSYTWANLDKN
-1291 TEWEVAEVEIPEK
+1291 TEWEVAETEIPEK

-1310 YMENNEWII
+1310 YMEHNEWII
-1319 TNRLKSSDVPT
+1319 TNRLKSSDAPT

-1358 DLIPYE
+1358 DLVPYG
-1364 TVTLSADNNWQF
+1364 TVTLSEDNNWQF
-1376 TWTDLDASAEWTVD
+1376 TWTDLDASAEWTLD

-1401 IRTETSDDQAVTTY
+1401 IRMETSDDQAVTTC

-1458 YCDGE
+1458 YRDGE

-1471 SQDQGWRYV
+1471 SQAQGWRYV
-1480 WTDLE
+1480 WKDLE
-1485 KDHVWTV
+1485 NDHVWTV
-1492 GEAENV
+1492 GEVENV
-1498 SGYNVSVTHDGNE
+1498 SGYDVSVTHDGNE

-1523 NSGNNSG
+1523 HSGTGGSDVDTDDDTGVSGNHKNPSETAG
-1530 SSDSDDDSDHDSG
+1530 NPDTDEVVNRDSAIIVPSEPVVTNEDPTSDSKDLVETDM
-1543 NSGNNSNAGVVDNKG
+1543 NN
-1558 TAVDDTTSRNGT
+1558 T
-1570 DPSEAAGNT
+1570 
-1579 DTDGKTNGNA
+1579 
-1589 AAVAPPDAFVK
+1589 
-1600 SGRLTPGSA
+1600 
-1609 DAAVADAK
+1609 
-1617 NMRKKD
+1617 RKRD
-1623 RNVPETG
+1623 RNVPATG
-1630 DVTHGYLW
+1630 DVTHGHLW
-1638 FLLAGISLTGI
+1638 LLLAGISLAAL
-1649 LALILGKE
+1649 LALILGKKYA
-1657 HSDRKRKS
+1657 DRKRRNR